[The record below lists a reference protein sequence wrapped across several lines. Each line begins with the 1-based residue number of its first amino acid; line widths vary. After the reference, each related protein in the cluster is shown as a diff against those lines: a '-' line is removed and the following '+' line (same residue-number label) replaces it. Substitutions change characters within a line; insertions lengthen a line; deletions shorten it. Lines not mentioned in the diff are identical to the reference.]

1 MPYPGLL
8 HPEPLFLWQSTAEPH
23 LLNTVD
29 IQTQFCLRLCGGLWV
44 LVHTKFLWWVWGLIL
59 NEILPLLPSCWG
71 FSFAKVNRSSN
82 FFLHSVCFFINS
94 YPKTHPSY
102 LCSSWYHQDI
112 SGGKPTFAAFT
123 HLQCVNVGFTCGPA
137 DPPVMWETWV
147 WSLGWEDPLE
157 NGKATHS
164 SLAWRI
170 SWTV

>member
-8 HPEPLFLWQSTAEPH
+8 HPEPLFLWQSTAEPY
-23 LLNTVD
+23 LLRRYPNTVLS
-29 IQTQFCLRLCGGLWV
+29 QALWGLWV

-59 NEILPLLPSCWG
+59 NAILPLLPSCWG

-82 FFLHSVCFFINS
+82 FFLHSVYFFINS

-123 HLQCVNVGFTCGPA
+123 HLQCVNVGFPCGSA
-137 DPPVMWETWV
+137 DPPAMWETWV

-157 NGKATHS
+157 KGKATHS
-164 SLAWRI
+164 GLAWRI
-170 SWTV
+170 LWIV

>member
-71 FSFAKVNRSSN
+71 FSFALGCGVSFLVGSNILLSMVVQQWVAILEFVQEKMSPRPSTPPSSRPVLTAVYEG
-82 FFLHSVCFFINS
+82 FSFSTVSPALVIVCI
-94 YPKTHPSY
+94 
-102 LCSSWYHQDI
+102 
-112 SGGKPTFAAFT
+112 
-123 HLQCVNVGFTCGPA
+123 
-137 DPPVMWETWV
+137 
-147 WSLGWEDPLE
+147 
-157 NGKATHS
+157 
-164 SLAWRI
+164 
-170 SWTV
+170 